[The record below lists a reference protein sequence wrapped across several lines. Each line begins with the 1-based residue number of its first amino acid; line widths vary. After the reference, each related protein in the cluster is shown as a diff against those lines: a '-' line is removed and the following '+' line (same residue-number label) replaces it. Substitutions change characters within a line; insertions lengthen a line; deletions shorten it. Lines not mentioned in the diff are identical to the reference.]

1 MSSFVESKLAPT
13 PLAQLYSYVPSS
25 IANLTVMMTVFM
37 TLVGLAAAVSQK
49 VRDVL
54 VFSYTCFLQ
63 PLGKTSTQAER
74 LDRFYQNQATG
85 EFYPI
90 RALRLRPRRVRI

>member
-1 MSSFVESKLAPT
+1 MEVTAEVSRSGAWWAVE
-13 PLAQLYSYVPSS
+13 VPEVPG
-25 IANLTVMMTVFM
+25 AF
-37 TLVGLAAAVSQK
+37 
-49 VRDVL
+49 
-54 VFSYTCFLQ
+54 
-63 PLGKTSTQAER
+63 TQAER